1 MKRRG
6 VLGGLGIA
14 LLAPSLARAQRA
26 TLPLVG
32 FVSLLPEAA
41 LKEQLMAFQR
51 GLQEAGHVAG
61 RTVTIEYSWA
71 NSAPDLLPHLAAD
84 VARRHPAVI
93 VAAGGNVAALA
104 VKQATSTIPIVFTA
118 VRDPVADGLVASLNR
133 PGGNVTGVAILAG
146 ELDAKRLQL
155 LDEIAPAEGP
165 ISVLINRNNPSALA
179 QQADLDA
186 AARAVGRRMRPLMV
200 GTVADIEET
209 FATLGLQPDR
219 RLVVAA
225 DPWLTS
231 HRGLIV
237 GLAARHHVPAIFQWR
252 QFADAGGLASYG
264 PDFSEAYRQAGV
276 LTGRILRGEAPANL
290 PVLQPTKFEFVIN
303 LSTARAFGLTVPP
316 AVLARADLVI
326 E

>member
-41 LKEQLMAFQR
+41 LKEQLMAFR
-51 GLQEAGHVAG
+51 LGLEETGHVGG
-61 RTVTIEYSWA
+61 RTVTIEYRWA
-71 NSAPDLLPHLAAD
+71 DGVPDLLPQLAAD
-84 VARRHPAVI
+84 VARRQPAVI
-93 VAAGGNVAALA
+93 VAAGGNIAALA
-104 VKQATSTIPIVFTA
+104 VKRATSTIPIVFTA

-133 PGGNVTGVAILAG
+133 PGGNITGVAILAG

-155 LDEIAPAEGP
+155 LDEIAPSEGP
-165 ISVLINRNNPSALA
+165 ISALINRHNPSAIA
-179 QQADLDA
+179 QGKALEA
-186 AARAVGRRMRPLMV
+186 AARAVGRTIRLLVV
-200 GTVADIEET
+200 GTVGEINET
-209 FATLGLQPDR
+209 FAALGQQRDR
-219 RLVVAA
+219 RLVVAS
-225 DPWLTS
+225 DPWFTS
-231 HRGLIV
+231 HRREIV
-237 GLAARHHVPAIFQWR
+237 ELAARHLVPCIFQWR
-252 QFADAGGLASYG
+252 QFAEAGGLASYG

-276 LTGRILRGEAPANL
+276 LTGRVLRGEAPANL

-303 LSTARAFGLTVPP
+303 LTAARALGLAVPP